1 MGSTSIYS
9 WWPLTQRNR
18 RPVAHEYASVSLEM
32 EQATKETAL
41 LVWNDMVSNDRM
53 RRYYDYMVA
62 RHKRSNRI
70 LRWIA
75 AVLSSGAVVAFLF
88 REDLGFLVS
97 VAFVVAAGLN
107 IWLAESKT
115 TDSVAYCLDIYR
127 QLDRLSVEWK
137 DLWADVYQESD
148 SVVRERWKDLAS
160 RTSTA
165 IADAPSK
172 VGYVEKL
179 ATRSQ
184 EESYEYWRA
193 VHAQA

>member
-1 MGSTSIYS
+1 
-9 WWPLTQRNR
+9 
-18 RPVAHEYASVSLEM
+18 M
-32 EQATKETAL
+32 EHATKETAL

-53 RRYYDYMVA
+53 RRYFDYMVA

-88 REDLGFLVS
+88 REDLGFLVP

-115 TDSVAYCLDIYR
+115 TDSVAYGLDIYR

-137 DLWADVYQESD
+137 DLWADVYRESD

-165 IADAPSK
+165 IAEAPSK